1 MKQLTTLLAASIICG
16 NSYGQIALEVKTA
29 DLSANGKSNN
39 ARFVSAART
48 GDEIKL
54 TFSTRGCE
62 VKDLGTMMEFDG
74 SQFNFEHLIFDG
86 QLRFKRLDKETV
98 TGMGK
103 ALAIAPVLGAGV
115 EIKDPYGYWP
125 GAGREGAWLDQY
137 KYHPKIYATTG
148 SKTNGPGCV
157 ERLEAKKTDF
167 KIPFTGEG
175 YLYSY
180 PSEEGITTVT
190 YAAVAGTEAVKAMCR
205 IYSFEGVKKK
215 ETVIDIP
222 YKNFAARFLRVPG
235 DGGVNDH
242 IMILQPTTGWNKY
255 GVKVA
260 ETKSNPLEFEYFRID
275 GRTLALK
282 EHFTFNAVNS
292 QWLVEQAVVHNGAL
306 YLMGQSSAKV
316 KQTGYAYGTF
326 PTSEGGNF
334 QNAVRIDELENY
346 QVMRVENGK
355 LASINAITPDDMEK
369 VQQNISGGKGGNS
382 PSGYF
387 RFQEVKFANG
397 NMYITGQNT
406 SPGKDGDNRKEQF
419 MLVLN
424 ANLKPERLFYVPKN
438 NYSNSNMFLSADNK
452 TMYWAI
458 YDYSEFDVTASRKE
472 PTQIKMGMVTGGND
486 HVITN
491 KQKNDDGPTL
501 QLTKIDLQNNTAPAL
516 QTCSPEDYTLLD
528 ECPVLYSNKE
538 EVVFLGVS
546 GGKKERVA
554 KFITLKL

>member
-1 MKQLTTLLAASIICG
+1 MKQLNILLAACIMCG
-16 NSYGQIALEVKTA
+16 NSYGQIALDVKTA

-39 ARFVSAART
+39 ARFVSAAQT
-48 GDEIKL
+48 GDEIRL
-54 TFSTRGCE
+54 TFSSKSCA
-62 VKDLGTMMEFDG
+62 VNDLGSVLEYEG
-74 SQFNFEHLIFDG
+74 SVFNFEHLVFDK
-86 QLRFKRLDKETV
+86 QLRFKRLDKEIV

-103 ALAIAPVLGAGV
+103 ALAVAPVLGAGV
-115 EIKDPYGYWP
+115 EIKEPYGYWP

-137 KYHPKIYATTG
+137 KYYPKIYATTG
-148 SKTNGPGCV
+148 SKTSGPGCI
-157 ERLEAKKTDF
+157 EMLQAKKTDF

-180 PSEEGITTVT
+180 PSEEGITTITYTAVT
-190 YAAVAGTEAVKAMCR
+190 GTEAVKAMCR
-205 IYSFEGVKKK
+205 IYSIDGKMKK

-222 YKNFAARFLRVPG
+222 YKNFAARFLRVAG
-235 DGGVNDH
+235 VGGANDH
-242 IMILQPTTGWNKY
+242 IMILQPTTSWNKY

-275 GRTLALK
+275 GKTLALK
-282 EHFTFNAVNS
+282 ERFTFNAINS

-316 KQTGYAYGTF
+316 KLTGYAYGPF

-355 LASINAITPDDMEK
+355 MTGINAITPDDMEK
-369 VQQNISGGKGGNS
+369 VQQNISGGKDNNS

-387 RFQEVKFANG
+387 RFQEAKFANG
-397 NMYITGQNT
+397 NIYITGQNT
-406 SPGKDGDNRKEQF
+406 STGKEGDDRKEEF

-424 ANLKPERLFYVPKN
+424 ASLKPERVFYVPKN
-438 NYSNSNMFLSADNK
+438 NYSNSNMFLSADGK
-452 TMYWAI
+452 SMYWAI

-472 PTQIKMGMVTGGND
+472 PTQIKMGLVTGGND

-491 KQKNDDGPTL
+491 KKKNDDGPML
-501 QLTKIDLQNNTAPAL
+501 QLAKIDLQNNTATTL
-516 QTCSPEDYTLLD
+516 QKCGVDDYTLLD

-546 GGKKERVA
+546 GGNKERVS